1 MAKNNVD
8 SVGRTFT
15 WKIVESRSQYYILRS
30 VLDKKAKFAILP
42 RPLANSFGLA
52 LPIDQED
59 FTFEGIVFQEIN
71 KVPIVSFNPL
81 LKKLNDMIPR
91 TEL

>member
-1 MAKNNVD
+1 
-8 SVGRTFT
+8 
-15 WKIVESRSQYYILRS
+15 
-30 VLDKKAKFAILP
+30 VLEKKANFAILP

-81 LKKLNDMIPR
+81 LKQLNDMIPR

>member
-1 MAKNNVD
+1 
-8 SVGRTFT
+8 
-15 WKIVESRSQYYILRS
+15 